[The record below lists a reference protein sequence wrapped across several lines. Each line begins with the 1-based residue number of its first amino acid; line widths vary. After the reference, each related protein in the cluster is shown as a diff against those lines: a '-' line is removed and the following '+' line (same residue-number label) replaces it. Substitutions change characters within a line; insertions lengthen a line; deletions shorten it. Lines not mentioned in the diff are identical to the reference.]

1 MSGEYYGLA
10 LQGLNIQYVQSKLEA
25 KPMSKVA
32 V

>member
-10 LQGLNIQYVQSKLEA
+10 LQGLNMQSVQGKLEA